1 MKRFWQIA
9 VMLLGMLLVLPA
21 CGDDDDEDDNDLS
34 WMPVEVD
41 EAWRDVN
48 VAAFAEKEKD
58 ESMEYIYSESGNGR
72 ILYKVLKEGD
82 GTEPIYYN
90 SIVSCYYKGCYV
102 TDEEGNRVQDLNN
115 VLTEGEVF
123 DSCLEEDGDD
133 PTFMSAA
140 SQSYADIQ
148 NIGAV
153 DGFGTALQH
162 MHVGDVWE
170 VWIPYSLGYGTTGS
184 RDRLGNV
191 IMLPYTTLVFQIEV
205 VEIVEQ

>member
-9 VMLLGMLLVLPA
+9 VMLVGMLLILPA

-82 GTEPIYYN
+82 GTEPIYFT
-90 SIVSCYYKGCYV
+90 SEVACYYKGCYV

-123 DSCLEEDGDD
+123 DSHLEENGDD
-133 PTFMSAA
+133 PYTFTV
-140 SQSYADIQ
+140 
-148 NIGAV
+148 GTGVV
-153 DGFGTALQH
+153 DGWATALQH

-184 RDRLGNV
+184 RDKLGNV

>member
-9 VMLLGMLLVLPA
+9 IMLFGLLLVFPA
-21 CGDDDDEDDNDLS
+21 CGDDDDDEDDNDLS

-123 DSCLEEDGDD
+123 VSYLKEDGEE
-133 PTFMSAA
+133 PQYCSAA
-140 SQSYADIQ
+140 SQTYNSTSI
-148 NIGAV
+148 NFV

-170 VWIPYSLGYGTTGS
+170 VWVPYSLGYGTTGE
-184 RDRLGNV
+184 RDYYGN
-191 IMLPYTTLVFQIEV
+191 ILHLPYTTLVFQIEV